1 MASISG
7 ETMTLPGPLE
17 PDVSRS
23 AQAIPRSLRLNT
35 LVTASSSVAR
45 GVLGFAASLVVTR
58 ALSTDARGI
67 YSFTTNATSLLV
79 MLAGVGVPSAMTTM
93 KAQGK
98 ADTGELYRAS
108 YLVGVAAGAA
118 TSLAFLAAYML
129 QPGAL
134 FRGVTPTVAII
145 VAFLIPIMLVLTYWS
160 VVAYLDDRLIEFGLA
175 TVGASAIM
183 LLAVLGLALG
193 RALNGF
199 SVVLVWGL
207 TTVLPVL
214 IIARPSQLLGAWRSR
229 ATARQLFRFGLRVN
243 LATIALIL
251 TWRLDV
257 FFVKG
262 FRGAR
267 ELAFYVVAVGVAEII
282 LQVAVS
288 FRVALTPLQGRA
300 SDRAKLVETIIALT
314 RLTVLV
320 GSIGAL
326 LLAVF
331 SHFIVI
337 SLFGTRYAPS
347 AAALVWLVPG
357 VVALV
362 AQGPLIDYLLAEDH
376 LAGVTKITGI
386 ALIVNVVL
394 NVGLLQQFDFVVAA
408 AASSVA
414 YFISF
419 AACVFLF
426 ARHTH
431 TPSRKLLIPIMD
443 DLRNLARRR

>member
-1 MASISG
+1 M
-7 ETMTLPGPLE
+7 
-17 PDVSRS
+17 SRS
-23 AQAIPRSLRLNT
+23 AHALPRSLRLNT
-35 LVTASSSVAR
+35 IVTASSSVAR
-45 GVLGFAASLVVTR
+45 GILGFAASLVVTR
-58 ALSTDARGI
+58 ALSTEARGV

-98 ADTGELYRAS
+98 IDTGELYRAT
-108 YLVGVAAGAA
+108 YLLGVAAGAA
-118 TSLAFLAAYML
+118 TSLAFLAAYLL
-129 QPGAL
+129 QPGTL
-134 FRGVTPTVAII
+134 FRGVTPTVAVI

-160 VVAYLDDRLIEFGLA
+160 VVAYLDDRVVEFGLA
-175 TVGASAIM
+175 TIGASAVM
-183 LLAVLGLALG
+183 LLAVIGLALG

-199 SVVLVWGL
+199 SVILVWGL
-207 TTVLPVL
+207 TTVLPLL
-214 IIARPSQLLGAWRSR
+214 IIGRPSQLLGAWQSR
-229 ATARQLFRFGLRVN
+229 ATALHLFRFGLKVN

-288 FRVALTPLQGRA
+288 FRVALTPLQGSASNRA
-300 SDRAKLVETIIALT
+300 RLAETIVALT

-320 GSIGAL
+320 GAFGAL
-326 LLAVF
+326 LLTVF

-376 LAGVTKITGI
+376 LVGVTKITGL
-386 ALIVNVVL
+386 ALIVNVAL
-394 NVGLLQQFDFVVAA
+394 NVGLLQHFNFVVAA

-419 AACVFLF
+419 GACVFLF
-426 ARHTH
+426 AHHTNI
-431 TPSRKLLIPIMD
+431 PSRKLFIPVMTD
-443 DLRNLARRR
+443 FRNLTRLR